1 MMIECEN
8 LVKIYSLKGTGAQ
21 NSVDVV
27 ALQGLDLSV
36 AAGEMIGIVGE
47 SGSGKSTLL
56 NVLGGL
62 DRPSAGV
69 VRVDGQ
75 DLLKL
80 SESELDRYRC
90 EKVGFLWQQTTR
102 NLTPYLTA
110 LENVEL
116 PMRLT
121 LLSAEERRARAREL
135 LAMAGLA
142 ERMTHVP
149 AQLSGGEQQRVA
161 IAVALANR
169 PAILLADEPTG
180 ELDTSTAQ
188 EIYGILRKAN
198 QEYGATV
205 LIVSH
210 DPELSRQVGRVVAIR
225 DGKTAAETVRV
236 EAGGNGQTVETPAG
250 QPPGQV
256 RAAEFEEL
264 LMLDSAGRV
273 QIPREVLETLGIGG
287 RVRLEVQ
294 GEGIFLQAVDG
305 HRREKRADGNG
316 VEQELFFEEEPL
328 PETQPA
334 RWRDRVRKLLK
345 RRAG

>member
-1 MMIECEN
+1 MPCWRA
-8 LVKIYSLKGTGAQ
+8 TGRPARRLPKPQ
-21 NSVDVV
+21 PSSSPTLRTIVGSARVGGV
-27 ALQGLDLSV
+27 AL
-36 AAGEMIGIVGE
+36 
-47 SGSGKSTLL
+47 
-56 NVLGGL
+56 
-62 DRPSAGV
+62 
-69 VRVDGQ
+69 
-75 DLLKL
+75 
-80 SESELDRYRC
+80 
-90 EKVGFLWQQTTR
+90 
-102 NLTPYLTA
+102 
-110 LENVEL
+110 
-116 PMRLT
+116 
-121 LLSAEERRARAREL
+121 
-135 LAMAGLA
+135 
-142 ERMTHVP
+142 
-149 AQLSGGEQQRVA
+149 
-161 IAVALANR
+161 
-169 PAILLADEPTG
+169 
-180 ELDTSTAQ
+180 STA
-188 EIYGILRKAN
+188 
-198 QEYGATV
+198 GA
-205 LIVSH
+205 
-210 DPELSRQVGRVVAIR
+210 QVGRVVAIR